1 MKYQTIL
8 FATLLLLITSCG
20 NKTEKKSIQIKPIKY
35 ATIGFQEDT
44 GTKTFNGTSQ
54 SGTETN
60 LSFRANGLIILLD
73 VKNGDRVKKG
83 QLLAK
88 LDQKDISLNYEKT
101 KASVRSAKSQM
112 ETTKSNLDRVKELY
126 QSNSASLSDYDQAKN
141 SYENSKSNYE
151 TAKKTM
157 NIQASQFEYT
167 KIKAPANGI
176 ITSLNADVNEFAQ
189 AGSPIFIM
197 NSGGDDLE
205 ITVGI
210 PESYISKIK
219 QGDQVSV
226 FINQKKL
233 NGFVSQ
239 VAFSTSKSVTYP
251 VIIKIDSPT
260 SDLRP
265 GMPAEVTFSFNIGTK
280 NDVLIVPTK
289 AVGNDENGDFVF
301 QLIKDENENYKCK
314 KKYVELGTLENNGFI
329 LKSGIEGGSTV
340 ATAGLRTLYD
350 GMLVSLINQ

>member
-141 SYENSKSNYE
+141 SYENSKSN
-151 TAKKTM
+151 
-157 NIQASQFEYT
+157 
-167 KIKAPANGI
+167 
-176 ITSLNADVNEFAQ
+176 
-189 AGSPIFIM
+189 
-197 NSGGDDLE
+197 
-205 ITVGI
+205 
-210 PESYISKIK
+210 
-219 QGDQVSV
+219 
-226 FINQKKL
+226 
-233 NGFVSQ
+233 
-239 VAFSTSKSVTYP
+239 
-251 VIIKIDSPT
+251 
-260 SDLRP
+260 
-265 GMPAEVTFSFNIGTK
+265 
-280 NDVLIVPTK
+280 
-289 AVGNDENGDFVF
+289 
-301 QLIKDENENYKCK
+301 
-314 KKYVELGTLENNGFI
+314 
-329 LKSGIEGGSTV
+329 
-340 ATAGLRTLYD
+340 
-350 GMLVSLINQ
+350 